1 MRHAG
6 FADSSVV
13 NFSHCCRWRCC
24 SWTAAC
30 NKNWYRRGGD
40 AARCVLANAQN
51 VSHRAAASR
60 ATRLD
65 LRAPDIRRL
74 LTPEQIAAAI
84 GRARDENIE
93 EVEVE
98 GTRTRPPPATP
109 EVWGGLATPVWAL
122 FHPTQAWRI
131 FAPLPP
137 DRAYAAAPPGADSSQ
152 REPAT
157 GIPRM
162 AGE

>member
-1 MRHAG
+1 M
-6 FADSSVV
+6 DSRLQQK
-13 NFSHCCRWRCC
+13 HGI
-24 SWTAAC
+24 AA
-30 NKNWYRRGGD
+30 
-40 AARCVLANAQN
+40 AATLLWCVLANAQN
-51 VSHRAAASR
+51 ASHDEPPPVSAP
-60 ATRLD
+60 TRLD